1 VADTG
6 PGLDAADQ
14 AKLFQR
20 FSQVD
25 ASVSRAHGGSGL
37 GLAISRGLVEAMG
50 GAIGVESRP
59 GEGAVFWFDVPA
71 PVAEV
76 EAEAEGYQ
84 LDIADFMGLRLL
96 LVDDNAANRE
106 LLRSLLT
113 PLGVALTTAD
123 GGEAAIEIAAAEPF
137 ELILMDLRMPG
148 VDGWTAARAIRTVP
162 GPNRTTPMLAFSADI
177 TADDAQALAV
187 FEGIVRKPIEM
198 TGLLLAIARWAAEPR
213 EAEPAQARAGRHPQ

>member
-1 VADTG
+1 
-6 PGLDAADQ
+6 
-14 AKLFQR
+14 
-20 FSQVD
+20 
-25 ASVSRAHGGSGL
+25 
-37 GLAISRGLVEAMG
+37 MG

-59 GEGAVFWFDVPA
+59 GEGSTFWFQLPA
-71 PVAEV
+71 PI
-76 EAEAEGYQ
+76 AEGGDEEEGTQ
-84 LDIADFMGLRLL
+84 LDISAFVGLRLL

-113 PLGVALTTAD
+113 PLGVVLTAAD

-148 VDGWTAARAIRTVP
+148 MDGWTAARAIRAGA

-198 TGLLLAIARWAAEPR
+198 TGLLLAIARWAAQSHDA
-213 EAEPAQARAGRHPQ
+213 EAAPARAGRHPR